1 MGIIESMRL
10 DGKAIY
16 VTGGASGIGR
26 CAAMAFAEAGADVAI
41 VDINLEGAEKVAKEI
56 ADATG
61 SKTIAIQADVTNQ
74 EQVEALV
81 AKVVETYGKLDAAF
95 NNAGICINVPA
106 EEMTYEQWRKVTD
119 INLNGVFLC
128 ATAAGRQMLKQGY
141 GSIINTASMSGHIV
155 NVPQPQCAYNA
166 SKAGVILL
174 TKSLAVE
181 WAKKGVRVNCI
192 SPGYIGTELI
202 LEAEHLKPLMAQ
214 WNEMAPMGRVGKP
227 EELQSILVYLA
238 GDTSTF
244 TTGSDIVVD
253 GAFTCF

>member
-1 MGIIESMRL
+1 MGVIEKMRL

-16 VTGGASGIGR
+16 VTGAASGIGK
-26 CAAMAFAEAGADVAI
+26 CAAMGFAEAGADVAI
-41 VDINLEGAEKVAKEI
+41 VDLNYEGAVKVAEEI
-56 ADATG
+56 AAATG
-61 SKTIAIQADVTNQ
+61 SKTIAIKCDVTNK
-74 EQVEALV
+74 EDVEAMV
-81 AKVVETYGKLDAAF
+81 AKVVETYGKLDACY
-95 NNAGICINVPA
+95 NNAGICINAPA
-106 EEMTYEQWRKVTD
+106 EEMTYEQWMKV
-119 INLNGVFLC
+119 INVNLNSVFLC
-128 ATAAGRQMLKQGY
+128 ATTAGKVMLEQGY

-166 SKAGVILL
+166 SKAGVIML

-181 WAKKGVRVNCI
+181 WAKKNVRVNCI

-202 LEAEHLKPLMAQ
+202 LNNKGLVPLMEQ
-214 WNEMAPMGRVGKP
+214 WNAMAPMGRVGKP

-238 GDTSTF
+238 GDSCAF